1 MTFNKLI
8 ENVEQI
14 KLKNK
19 KQGHMRSFFRL

>member
-19 KQGHMRSFFRL
+19 KQGDMRSFFRL